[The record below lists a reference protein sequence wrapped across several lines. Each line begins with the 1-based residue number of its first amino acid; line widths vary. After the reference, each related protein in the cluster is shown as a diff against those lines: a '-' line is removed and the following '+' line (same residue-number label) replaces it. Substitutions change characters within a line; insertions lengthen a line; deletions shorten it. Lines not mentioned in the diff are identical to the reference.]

1 MQRKT
6 LVPLMGILSIM
17 MGGCDFIPS
26 LPFFG
31 GNSSNSPTPVAASPT
46 SSPVSIPKAAGSP
59 LSPPRAGASPFTT
72 VKAAPQAPKTGANAG
87 TPGVA
92 QSPANTAAAG
102 LLSSTLGDEA
112 LRNNPQGRADPFALP
127 ASIQPLVKGATGAT
141 GATATATA
149 PAGAATNQRPIPSL
163 PQIPLPPLAAFPAPP
178 APRAV
183 VTMAAGGAR
192 GTTTA
197 GSNTP
202 PARTSTAPVARTNAP
217 ARAGTGTATVQPFT
231 PQLPALP
238 EPSLARLVEV
248 SGIVDVAGA
257 SPKAIVKAPNETSS
271 RYVSPGERLSD
282 GLILVKRI
290 EMTGPGGPVV
300 ILEQFGVE
308 VTRRVGDRP
317 PTTNQAGGR
326 PT

>member
-6 LVPLMGILSIM
+6 LVPLMGILSVM
-17 MGGCDFIPS
+17 TGGCDFIPS

-46 SSPVSIPKAAGSP
+46 GSPVSTPKAAGSP

-102 LLSSTLGDEA
+102 LLSSTLSDEA
-112 LRNNPQGRADPFALP
+112 LRNNPQGRTDPFALP
-127 ASIQPLVKGATGAT
+127 ASIQPLVKGTIGATGAT
-141 GATATATA
+141 ATATATA
-149 PAGAATNQRPIPSL
+149 PAGAANQRPIPSL

-178 APRAV
+178 TPKSV

-192 GTTTA
+192 GTA
-197 GSNTP
+197 SNTP
-202 PARTSTAPVARTNAP
+202 AGAGTTPGTGSNNP
-217 ARAGTGTATVQPFT
+217 ARAGTAMVQPFT

-257 SPKAIVKAPNETSS
+257 SPKAIIKAPNENSS

-317 PTTNQAGGR
+317 PTSTPTGSR

>member
-59 LSPPRAGASPFTT
+59 LSPPRAVASPFTT
-72 VKAAPQAPKTGANAG
+72 VKAAPQAPKTGANNAG

-127 ASIQPLVKGATGAT
+127 ASIQPLVKGTTGTTPA
-141 GATATATA
+141 ATAS
-149 PAGAATNQRPIPSL
+149 AATNQRPIPSL

-183 VTMAAGGAR
+183 VTTAAGGAR

-197 GSNTP
+197 ASNTP
-202 PARTSTAPVARTNAP
+202 ARTNTAPVARANTP
-217 ARAGTGTATVQPFT
+217 ARAGAGTPTVQQPFT

-257 SPKAIVKAPNETSS
+257 SPKAIVKAPNENSS

-290 EMTGPGGPVV
+290 EMTSPGGPVV

>member
-1 MQRKT
+1 MQHKS
-6 LVPLMGILSIM
+6 LVSLVGILSILI
-17 MGGCDFIPS
+17 GGCDFIPS

-31 GNSSNSPTPVAASPT
+31 GNSSSSPSPAPVAASPT
-46 SSPVSIPKAAGSP
+46 SSPLAA
-59 LSPPRAGASPFTT
+59 PRAAASPFTT
-72 VKAAPQAPKTGANAG
+72 TKAAPQAPKTGASPAI
-87 TPGVA
+87 PGA
-92 QSPANTAAAG
+92 TQSPASIAAAG
-102 LLSSTLGDEA
+102 LLSSSSTDEV
-112 LRNNPQGRADPFALP
+112 LRNNQQGRSDPFALP
-127 ASIQPLVKGATGAT
+127 ASTQPLVKAPTGTAGTAGAAGAAGT
-141 GATATATA
+141 
-149 PAGAATNQRPIPSL
+149 GAATNQRPIPSL

-183 VTMAAGGAR
+183 VTTAAAAAGGAR

-202 PARTSTAPVARTNAP
+202 
-217 ARAGTGTATVQPFT
+217 ARAGTGTATQPFT

-238 EPSLARLVEV
+238 EPSLARLVEIT
-248 SGIVDVAGA
+248 GIIDVAGA

-290 EMTGPGGPVV
+290 DMTGPGGPVV
-300 ILEQFGVE
+300 VLEQFGVE

-317 PTTNQAGGR
+317 PTTNQTGGR

>member
-6 LVPLMGILSIM
+6 LVPLLGILSVM

-46 SSPVSIPKAAGSP
+46 SSPISTPKAAGSP
-59 LSPPRAGASPFTT
+59 LSPPRAVASPFTT
-72 VKAAPQAPKTGANAG
+72 VKAAPQAPKTGASSG

-112 LRNNPQGRADPFALP
+112 LRNNPQGRSDPFALP
-127 ASIQPLVKGATGAT
+127 ASIQPLVKGTTGTT
-141 GATATATA
+141 GTTAATAATA
-149 PAGAATNQRPIPSL
+149 ATAGAATNQRPIPSL

-183 VTMAAGGAR
+183 VTTVAGVPR
-192 GTTTA
+192 GTASNTPARAGTAPVA

-202 PARTSTAPVARTNAP
+202 AKPG
-217 ARAGTGTATVQPFT
+217 AGTPTVQQPFT
-231 PQLPALP
+231 PQLPVLP

-257 SPKAIVKAPNETSS
+257 SPKAIVKAPNENSS

-308 VTRRVGDRP
+308 VTRRVGDRS
-317 PTTNQAGGR
+317 PTNTPTGGR